1 MVLSDL
7 GILAKYSWHEITNHC
22 NSVELDAFVIMPNH
36 VHGILLLTGNEKS
49 GVDELGCHN
58 DDGGAVETRHA
69 LSLLITNI
77 DTDVGV
83 PAVETR
89 HALSLLNAN
98 ADNDVGVPAV
108 ETRHALSLLIAN
120 ADNDVGVPAVET
132 RHALSPLNANADND
146 VGVGVP
152 GNEQE
157 TRHALSLPSYR
168 QNLMKPGQCRFRNQ
182 GKKTISSIVG
192 SYKSAIS
199 RHAHRLGLNFN
210 WQSRFHD
217 HVIRNDGAYQRIAE
231 YIQNNPSNWQD
242 DQFYM
247 E

>member
-1 MVLSDL
+1 MTLHIVKTLINSDPMSEKFQNKYRIPSARWQDWDYGWNGAYFITICTAGREYFFGKIVNGKMVLSDL

-36 VHGILLLTGNEKS
+36 VHGILILTGNEKS

-69 LSLLITNI
+69 LSPLNAIA
-77 DTDVGV
+77 DTDVGM
-83 PAVETR
+83 
-89 HALSLLNAN
+89 
-98 ADNDVGVPAV
+98 
-108 ETRHALSLLIAN
+108 
-120 ADNDVGVPAVET
+120 
-132 RHALSPLNANADND
+132 
-146 VGVGVP
+146 GVP
-152 GNEQE
+152 GNDQE

-210 WQSRFHD
+210 WQPRFYD
-217 HVIRNDGAYQRIAE
+217 HIIRNDQAYQRISA
-231 YIQNNPSNWQD
+231 YISNNPSNWKGD
-242 DQFYM
+242 KFF